1 MVESF
6 FSGGNSA
13 AQDNKGKMKYKTK
26 CDEKLITCV
35 KAIVD
40 EDAQITIQEKAEF
53 LDISLDWG
61 V

>member
-1 MVESF
+1 
-6 FSGGNSA
+6 
-13 AQDNKGKMKYKTK
+13 MKYKTK

-40 EDAQITIQEKAEF
+40 EDVQITIQEKAEF

>member
-35 KAIVD
+35 KAMVD
-40 EDAQITIQEKAEF
+40 EDAQIIIQEKAEV
-53 LDISLDWG
+53 LDISVGLG